1 MLPNKVQ
8 HNQKH
13 LIGYGTFSSTVS
25 TIPITTTSSPLS
37 LNVNEEVFGGA
48 ISHDIVTNNSRIY
61 FNKRGIYS
69 ITYSHQLSR
78 VGGSS
83 HDAVF
88 YLRQNGNQTLRNSA
102 SRIFIGNPNS
112 HDIVTAPFVK
122 SFISGDYIE
131 CMAYCAGNDEY
142 SLLTISG
149 SGTNSTEIPV
159 SPAIILTVEGY
170 GF

>member
-1 MLPNKVQ
+1 MLPIKRQ
-8 HNQKH
+8 YNQKH
-13 LIGYGTFSSTVS
+13 LIGYGTFSNTISS
-25 TIPITTTSSPLS
+25 IPITTTPSPLA
-37 LNVNEEVFGGA
+37 LNVNEEIFGGV
-48 ISHDIVTNNSRIY
+48 ISHDIITNNSRIY
-61 FNKRGIYS
+61 FNRNGIYN

-88 YLRQNGNQTLRNSA
+88 YLRQNGNQAIRNSS

-112 HDIVTAPFVK
+112 HDIITAPFVK
-122 SFISGDYIE
+122 SFNSGDYIE
-131 CMAYCAGNDEY
+131 CMAYCGGNGEY

-170 GF
+170 GA